1 MTEALSRGITARL
14 AFAISCLLCAFICL
28 PSVLLRGRPPRRKRR
43 NQAQVTLE
51 MEQLRRALTE
61 ARHVAISR
69 PRPAWQA
76 SSTSILKRWWTPSLS
91 RKACVQACS
100 VDTEYLSLSL
110 LLSWGMA
117 VCTPPPPPPPPRVAC
132 APATLAND
140 LVRLRL
146 FISSFSLA
154 ASVRLSAGARLS
166 DSLSLSLG
174 LNIRSS

>member
-117 VCTPPPPPPPPRVAC
+117 VCTPPPAPPPPAC
-132 APATLAND
+132 RMRSCDFGERFGETASLYFLLLPSCLCPFVCGRETL
-140 LVRLRL
+140 
-146 FISSFSLA
+146 
-154 ASVRLSAGARLS
+154 
-166 DSLSLSLG
+166 
-174 LNIRSS
+174 